1 MATDGPMED
10 PGGGPRGRADTASSS
25 SAEGVAAARSD
36 STGSQ
41 ASQAAT
47 LGLDRRETAGTPT
60 TPPAE
65 CLAFRRAIEN
75 HQVTFHQVARA
86 WFQSSP
92 KFNPSAE
99 DRPFYAEIFPEL
111 LVAFGRPRGGIVTGY
126 FCENIRVA
134 AVLTNI
140 RIAAELTE
148 GPRVA
153 DLVSDDQADGAGAS
167 AAALPGVPREPA
179 TLNGRSRW
187 KRKPRGERRAA
198 SSSAIHLEPAFG
210 DPESWK
216 AKAILFR
223 CLELHYRALEFLKP
237 KPRKIAMRMVFSVI
251 AALLGSLD
259 ARAARGDGAKSFGD
273 DPKELE
279 AVEEELARAERYYV
293 RSAQRAAQ
301 IEYFLG
307 MLGGLAVLLA
317 LAGVLAAGLRMNG
330 DLEVLLV
337 SLLSGGCGG
346 LLSVMSRMSVGKLAL
361 NHESGRGIIR
371 LLGGMRPLIGAVF
384 GVALYVLLEGGL
396 LSLAPADRS
405 DPVYF
410 YAGVAFVAGF
420 SERFAQDALAGV
432 GRGFSTAGPEHAPE
446 AGSEPAGVGRPGAR
460 LLARTRP

>member
-1 MATDGPMED
+1 MTRDLG
-10 PGGGPRGRADTASSS
+10 PGGTA
-25 SAEGVAAARSD
+25 VP
-36 STGSQ
+36 
-41 ASQAAT
+41 
-47 LGLDRRETAGTPT
+47 PT

-75 HQVTFHQVARA
+75 QQVTFHQVARA

-92 KFNPSAE
+92 KFNPRAE
-99 DRPFYAEIFPEL
+99 ERPFYAEIFPEL
-111 LVAFGRPRGGIVTGY
+111 LDEFGRPRGGIVTGY
-126 FCENIRVA
+126 FCENLRVA

-153 DLVSDDQADGAGAS
+153 DLVSDNRADGARAS
-167 AAALPGVPREPA
+167 LPGVPRGSAPP
-179 TLNGRSRW
+179 NGQPRW
-187 KRKPRGERRAA
+187 KRKPRSERHSA

-237 KPRKIAMRMVFSVI
+237 KPRKISMRMVFSVI

-259 ARAARGDGAKSFGD
+259 ARAARGESAKNFGED
-273 DPKELE
+273 ARELQ
-279 AVEEELARAERYYV
+279 AVEEELARAEGYYV
-293 RSAQRAAQ
+293 RSAQRAAH

-307 MLGGLAVLLA
+307 MLGGLAVLLVV
-317 LAGVLAAGLRMNG
+317 AGALAAGLRMTG
-330 DLEVLLV
+330 DLELLLV

-346 LLSVMSRMSVGKLAL
+346 LLSVMSRMSTGKLGL
-361 NHESGRGIIR
+361 NHESGKGIIR

-396 LSLAPADRS
+396 LSLAPRDGS
-405 DPVYF
+405 DTIYF

-420 SERFAQDALAGV
+420 TERFAQDAVAGV
-432 GRGFSTAGPEHAPE
+432 GRGFSLAGPEHPAEVPE
-446 AGSEPAGVGRPGAR
+446 PGSVGPPRAR
-460 LLARTRP
+460 LLPGSRR

>member
-1 MATDGPMED
+1 MPTGGQLN
-10 PGGGPRGRADTASSS
+10 PGGGPGERANNSSSS
-25 SAEGVAAARSD
+25 SAPDVVTAQSD
-36 STGSQ
+36 STAPQ
-41 ASQAAT
+41 LSQAAT
-47 LGLDRRETAGTPT
+47 LGVGPGGTAGTPT

-65 CLAFRRAIEN
+65 CLAFRRAIDN

-99 DRPFYAEIFPEL
+99 DRPFYAELFPEL
-111 LVAFGRPRGGIVTGY
+111 LDEFGRLRGGIVTGY

-140 RIAAELTE
+140 KIAAELTE

-153 DLVSDDQADGAGAS
+153 DLVSDNQADGAGSS
-167 AAALPGVPREPA
+167 ATAALPGVPRRSGS
-179 TLNGRSRW
+179 LNGQARW
-187 KRKPRGERRAA
+187 ERKPRGERRSA

-216 AKAILFR
+216 AKAMLFR

-237 KPRKIAMRMVFSVI
+237 KPRKISMRMVFSVI

-259 ARAARGDGAKSFGD
+259 ARAARGEGAKSFGD
-273 DPKELE
+273 DVQELE

-301 IEYFLG
+301 VEYFLG

-317 LAGVLAAGLRMNG
+317 VAVGLAAGLRMIG
-330 DLEVLLV
+330 DLDLLLV

-346 LLSVMSRMSVGKLAL
+346 LLSVMSRMSAGKLAL
-361 NHESGRGIIR
+361 NHESGKGIIR

-396 LSLAPADRS
+396 LSLAPANGS

-420 SERFAQDALAGV
+420 SERFAQDAVAGV
-432 GRGFSTAGPEHAPE
+432 GRGLSAAGPEHPAE
-446 AGSEPAGVGRPGAR
+446 AGPEPASVGPGGAR
-460 LLARTRP
+460 LSARARR